1 MYNRSIKYIEQ
12 HKTQYTKNSYI
23 DLKMDCMSHFLN
35 CTNNNLD
42 QETVMLLVKYAFSN
56 DNSDVCNTILNF
68 LYRYNCDKF
77 MNCFVKKVTKNHYI
91 FCENIIKRR
100 KNKRF

>member
-1 MYNRSIKYIEQ
+1 M
-12 HKTQYTKNSYI
+12 

-56 DNSDVCNTILNF
+56 NNSDVCQTILKF
-68 LYRYNCDKF
+68 LYMNNRDKF
-77 MNCFVKKVTKNHYI
+77 LNCFVKSNK
-91 FCENIIKRR
+91 KRC
-100 KNKRF
+100 